1 MKIKKERRRW
11 VPYAQRIFVGSGSE
25 LGSVEDFVRI
35 RTTQTLSLIFL
46 SLKHQSIYRF
56 QVLQEQPIPS
66 LIAPTLLHFSILCN
80 FKTYTSSLCFSS
92 LSLSLPLQLTW
103 QLKTKTPLSEKS
115 SPRTGESW

>member
-35 RTTQTLSLIFL
+35 RTTQTISLIFL

-66 LIAPTLLHFSILCN
+66 LIAPTLLHFSN
-80 FKTYTSSLCFSS
+80 FVTSKHTPLFSLFLFNLPEKNKNTKNHPPSHI
-92 LSLSLPLQLTW
+92 LSLSPFN
-103 QLKTKTPLSEKS
+103 
-115 SPRTGESW
+115 